1 MKERTDSMP
10 DTNYQLLLHDEIN
23 WDEVSGPI
31 GISLTNDY
39 LFRALL
45 QRNNRVLKALLC
57 SLLHLN
63 ISDVYSVTITNP
75 IELGKTITDK
85 EFILDIRI
93 ELNRNIIINLEMQ
106 VANEGNWPERSLCY
120 LCRAFDNLNSG
131 DDYTAVNPAI
141 HIGILDF
148 TLFEDSPEFYAT
160 YRIMNEKTRRIYSD
174 KLRLSVLDLS
184 CINLATEEDI
194 QYGIDH
200 WASLFKATTWEEL
213 KMLAKS
219 NKYLQ
224 DAVDSV
230 YVLTQDE
237 KIRQQCEAREDYRR
251 RTVGRERMLK
261 EALEE
266 KEKLTAE
273 KQQLT
278 DENQQLVSEKQQL
291 TFEKQQWVEEKQ
303 QLTEENQRLAQL
315 LLENGIEI
323 D

>member
-1 MKERTDSMP
+1 MP

-31 GISLTNDY
+31 GIPLTNDY

-45 QRNNRVLKALLC
+45 QRNNQVLKSLLC

-63 ISDVYSVTITNP
+63 ISDVHSVTITNP

-93 ELNRNIIINLEMQ
+93 ELNRNTVINLEMQ

-131 DDYTAVNPAI
+131 DDYTAVKPAI

-184 CINLATEEDI
+184 CIN
-194 QYGIDH
+194 H

-219 NKYLQ
+219 DKYLQ

-251 RTVGRERMLK
+251 RTAGRERMLK

-266 KEKLTAE
+266 KEKLAAE

-278 DENQQLVSEKQQL
+278 SEKQQL
-291 TFEKQQWVEEKQ
+291 S
-303 QLTEENQRLAQL
+303 EENQRLVQL
-315 LLENGIEI
+315 LLENGIKTN
-323 D
+323 